1 MRCRILTFLFLLMLL
16 YASPATAQINVDKG
30 ISLTGTLQSDM
41 LFPQEDLSIG
51 TGSYKEKLLTNTYLQ
66 LGLLSKYVM
75 VGARLEYLDYPL
87 PGFEPDLAGWGVSY
101 LAVTGM
107 YKGFQVTVGDF
118 YDQFGSGFI
127 LRLYEDRNLGIDN
140 SLRGARVSY
149 RSDKGVRAKILGGKQ
164 RRYWNH
170 NDSYVWGGNVEVDLN
185 EWWSV
190 IKDND
195 TQLTLE
201 GAYVGK
207 KEDDEIIEAPL
218 PGKRLHLP
226 KVVNALDVRLQYQKS
241 GFNIIA
247 EYAAKSADPS
257 SDNYYVYK
265 NGSAAMLST
274 SYSQKGLSVLLQAK
288 RSDNMNF
295 RSQRTFNGVT
305 TSSFINNLPVFAF
318 QHTYALARV
327 YPYSTQSAGEWAIQ
341 GELAVNRKRNTRG
354 GGKYGTSLKLGFAH
368 IRSIYDTPEGSAVNQ
383 LKGTNG
389 DKAAFFN
396 FGDDVFYQ
404 DIHVAIEK
412 KFSRTFQLNA
422 MYMNQRYN
430 PRSNNE
436 NEDVIRSNIFIVE
449 GKLKCARKITLRAEL
464 QYLLSSGYKPFGP
477 ELEPLER
484 ANQGDWMYGLVEL
497 SIAPM
502 FMFTVSDMYNVGDT
516 GNHYYNVMGTFN
528 YKQARFQ
535 LGYGKTRK
543 GYSCAGGI
551 CRSVPASKGFLASV
565 NYSF

>member
-247 EYAAKSADPS
+247 EYAAKRDR
-257 SDNYYVYK
+257 K
-265 NGSAAMLST
+265 
-274 SYSQKGLSVLLQAK
+274 SV
-288 RSDNMNF
+288 
-295 RSQRTFNGVT
+295 V
-305 TSSFINNLPVFAF
+305 
-318 QHTYALARV
+318 
-327 YPYSTQSAGEWAIQ
+327 
-341 GELAVNRKRNTRG
+341 
-354 GGKYGTSLKLGFAH
+354 
-368 IRSIYDTPEGSAVNQ
+368 
-383 LKGTNG
+383 
-389 DKAAFFN
+389 
-396 FGDDVFYQ
+396 
-404 DIHVAIEK
+404 
-412 KFSRTFQLNA
+412 
-422 MYMNQRYN
+422 
-430 PRSNNE
+430 
-436 NEDVIRSNIFIVE
+436 
-449 GKLKCARKITLRAEL
+449 
-464 QYLLSSGYKPFGP
+464 
-477 ELEPLER
+477 
-484 ANQGDWMYGLVEL
+484 
-497 SIAPM
+497 
-502 FMFTVSDMYNVGDT
+502 
-516 GNHYYNVMGTFN
+516 
-528 YKQARFQ
+528 
-535 LGYGKTRK
+535 
-543 GYSCAGGI
+543 
-551 CRSVPASKGFLASV
+551 
-565 NYSF
+565 